1 MNPVVLPE
9 STASAS
15 AASNDDPLWYKDAII
30 YEIHVKSFF
39 DGNNDGVGDF
49 QGLTQK
55 LDYLQ
60 SLGVTCI
67 WLLPFFPSPL
77 KDDGYDIADYLN
89 IHPSYG
95 TLDDF
100 RAFVAAA
107 HDRQIKVLIELVV
120 NHTSD
125 QHPWFERAR
134 HAPPGSPERNFY
146 VWSDSNQ
153 KFAGTRVIFVD
164 TEKSNWTFDPIA
176 GQFYWHRFFSHQPDL
191 NYDNPAVVDAI
202 IAIMRFWLDL
212 GVDAFRLDAVP
223 YLCVREGTSNENLPE
238 THAVLKRM
246 RRELDAAYTGRM
258 LLAEANGWP
267 PDVREYFGDG
277 DECHMAFHFP
287 LMPRMFMALTRE
299 DRLPIV
305 DILNQTPDLPD
316 NCQWALF
323 LRNHDELTLEMVT
336 DEERDYMYAAYAAD
350 PQARLNLGIRRRLA
364 PLVENSRRR
373 IELLTLLLFALPG
386 TPVVYYGDEIGM
398 GDNIYLGDR
407 NGVRTPMQWTSDRNG
422 GFSKADP
429 ARLGAPLIMDPVYGY
444 QAINVE
450 AQERYPFSL
459 LNWTKRL
466 VAMRKQHQVFGR
478 GSLEF
483 VPCPNRKVL
492 AFLRRDGK
500 ETILVIVNLART
512 VQPAE
517 LDLKRFA
524 GLTPIEMWGLTAF
537 PRVSEAPY
545 FVTLSAYAT
554 YWFSLQAAP
563 MQIAAKAGG
572 AVDPDEAIAAGLPSL
587 LLGTDWRNVLD
598 SHMRTVIERHALAP
612 FLRRQRYVPA
622 SREIVR
628 ARFVDWASIRSGD
641 NPAFVSVVSVES
653 ADGSRDTCLVP
664 LAFVSGSAATRLV
677 SETPAVLLAR
687 IAGAR
692 DGALVDGFERDDVWD
707 CLLGLAAE
715 TREIPMRVGRMRGF
729 HLPEVLELADPAPE
743 RQWKHESSDTSNSLA
758 RLDRYVVKV
767 FRRIETG
774 PNPEL
779 AIGRLLRDRGFTHAP
794 RLLGGIEY
802 HQPDFEASTLAV
814 VEQAIDHQGSGWDY
828 TIDELRRYYERA
840 SARVRRTADPIVI
853 TDDEQPPPFFSEVEA
868 WYLNSAIS
876 LGRRTAE
883 LHLALADPADA
894 AFAPEPITRAG
905 LEALADLMRTRAAVA
920 LDLLAARR
928 GQLPES
934 LLGQVDQVLAARDTV
949 LTRFDRIRNLETAG
963 STIRIH
969 GDYDLRQVLRTEE
982 DFAILDF
989 EGNPARSLQERRAKQ
1004 SPLRDVAGM
1013 IRSYN
1018 QAAYAALM
1026 AFAAQAPDDAVLLEM
1041 WADTWQRWVSRTFV
1055 KAYQAAIGDSSLTP
1069 RGEAFGTLL
1078 RAFVLDETF
1087 DELAYE
1093 LQNRPQWIAI
1103 PLTGI
1108 LRGEGASPAA
1118 GFP

>member
-1 MNPVVLPE
+1 
-9 STASAS
+9 
-15 AASNDDPLWYKDAII
+15 
-30 YEIHVKSFF
+30 
-39 DGNNDGVGDF
+39 
-49 QGLTQK
+49 
-55 LDYLQ
+55 
-60 SLGVTCI
+60 
-67 WLLPFFPSPL
+67 
-77 KDDGYDIADYLN
+77 
-89 IHPSYG
+89 
-95 TLDDF
+95 
-100 RAFVAAA
+100 
-107 HDRQIKVLIELVV
+107 
-120 NHTSD
+120 
-125 QHPWFERAR
+125 
-134 HAPPGSPERNFY
+134 
-146 VWSDSNQ
+146 
-153 KFAGTRVIFVD
+153 VD

-176 GQFYWHRFFSHQPDL
+176 GQYYWHRFFSHQPDL

-202 IAIMRFWLDL
+202 IDVMKFWLDL

-246 RRELDAAYTGRM
+246 RRTLDASYKNRM

-267 PDVREYFGDG
+267 PDVRDYFGDG

-316 NCQWALF
+316 NGQWALF

-373 IELLTLLLFALPG
+373 IELLTRLLFALPG

-429 ARLGAPLIMDPVYGY
+429 ARLSAPLIMDPVYGY
-444 QAINVE
+444 QSINVE

-492 AFLRRDGK
+492 AFLRRDDK
-500 ETILVIVNLART
+500 ETILVVVNLARN

-517 LDLKRFA
+517 LDLKPFA
-524 GLTPIEMWGLTAF
+524 GLTPIEMGGLTAF
-537 PRVSEAPY
+537 PRVTEAPY

-563 MQIAAKAGG
+563 MQIAARAG
-572 AVDPDEAIAAGLPSL
+572 ATADHDEAVAANLPSL
-587 LLGTDWRNVLD
+587 LIGPDWRNLLD
-598 SHMRTVIERHALAP
+598 SHMRTVIERHALVA
-612 FLRRQRYVPA
+612 FLRRQPYA
-622 SREIVR
+622 SATHDVVR
-628 ARFVDWASIRSGD
+628 ARFADWVSLGAGG
-641 NPAFVSVVSVES
+641 NPEFVSIVTVES
-653 ADGSRDTCLVP
+653 VDGSRDTCLVP
-664 LAFVSGSAATRLV
+664 LAFVSGDAATRMV
-677 SETPAVLLAR
+677 KETPGVVLAR

-692 DGALVDGFERDDVWD
+692 EGAIVDGFQCGDMWNR
-707 CLLGLAAE
+707 LLELAANE
-715 TREIPMRVGRMRGF
+715 GEIAMRVGSVRGF
-729 HLPEVLELADPAPE
+729 RLPDSLDLSEATGEPT
-743 RQWKHESSDTSNSLA
+743 WKRETSDSGNSLA
-758 RLDRYVVKV
+758 RLGGYFLKV
-767 FRRIETG
+767 FRRIEPG

-779 AIGRLLRDRGFTHAP
+779 EIGRVLRDSGFSHAP

-802 HQPDFEASTLAV
+802 HHPDVETSTLAV
-814 VEQAIDHQGSGWDY
+814 IEQAVNHQGSGWDY
-828 TIDELRRYYERA
+828 TINELHRYYERA
-840 SARVRRTADPIVI
+840 SARVRRTADPIQPAN
-853 TDDEQPPPFFSEVEA
+853 DEQPPPFFAEVQG
-868 WYLNSAIS
+868 WYLNSAMS

-883 LHLALADPADA
+883 LHLALADSADA
-894 AFAPEPITRAG
+894 AFSPEP
-905 LEALADLMRTRAAVA
+905 LARGDLQTLTDTMRVRAASA
-920 LDLLAARR
+920 LELVAARR
-928 GQLPES
+928 HELPES
-934 LLGQVDQVLAARDTV
+934 LLGQVDQVLSARDTL
-949 LTRFDRIRNLETAG
+949 LTRFDRLRELEAAG
-963 STIRIH
+963 AKIRIH
-969 GDYDLRQVLRTEE
+969 GDYGLRQTLRTGE
-982 DFAILDF
+982 DFTILDF
-989 EGNPARSLQERRAKQ
+989 EGDPSRSIQERREKQ
-1004 SPLRDVAGM
+1004 SPLRDVAAM

-1018 QAAYAALM
+1018 QAAHAALL
-1026 AFAAQAPDDAVLLEM
+1026 AFSVQAPDDASVLEM

-1055 KAYQAAIGDSSLTP
+1055 RAYRAAIGDSPLVP
-1069 RGEAFGTLL
+1069 EGDAFAALL
-1078 RAFVLDETF
+1078 GAFVLDELF

-1093 LQNRPQWIAI
+1093 LHNRPQWVGI

-1108 LRGEGASPAA
+1108 LRIGRAPGDPTLR
-1118 GFP
+1118 PQ